1 MEVWKK
7 IEEFEDYEV
16 SNLGRVK
23 STKYNKEKIL
33 KSYDS
38 LGYLKIDLSVNGIK
52 KKIKVHQLVAM
63 AFLNHTP
70 NKHKIIVN
78 HKNHIR
84 NDNRVENLELI
95 TQRENTNKKHIK
107 SSSEFVGVCFSNSKQ
122 KWRSRIT
129 INGKRKELGFF
140 KTEIEAHNAYQW
152 QLSNL

>member
-63 AFLNHTP
+63 AFLNQKP
-70 NKHKIIVN
+70 YCKL
-78 HKNHIR
+78 
-84 NDNRVENLELI
+84 VEKLYPHEKTYLEL
-95 TQRENTNKKHIK
+95 QE
-107 SSSEFVGVCFSNSKQ
+107 KQ
-122 KWRSRIT
+122 K
-129 INGKRKELGFF
+129 
-140 KTEIEAHNAYQW
+140 
-152 QLSNL
+152 